1 MVKHQ
6 GQDGQGG
13 LGGDRG
19 DGGLGGLGGLV
30 GDGGHG
36 GLSKQGGDG
45 GNSLRVSLLTPP
57 QVFKYNFTLRLSL
70 NVLKWNC

>member
-13 LGGDRG
+13 LGGARG
-19 DGGLGGLGGLV
+19 DGGLGGLGR
-30 GDGGHG
+30 D
-36 GLSKQGGDG
+36 GGDG

>member
-19 DGGLGGLGGLV
+19 DGGLGGDRGLGGL
-30 GDGGHG
+30 
-36 GLSKQGGDG
+36 GGDG

-57 QVFKYNFTLRLSL
+57 QVFKYNFSSRLSL

>member
-19 DGGLGGLGGLV
+19 DGGLGGDGGDAGLGGDV
-30 GDGGHG
+30 
-36 GLSKQGGDG
+36 GDG

-57 QVFKYNFTLRLSL
+57 QVFKYNFTLRLL
-70 NVLKWNC
+70 TV